1 MRRSDVA
8 MYVGLAVMAGLSGTA
23 SGLAGQAHEH
33 PSCPHR
39 ANDAHAAGV
48 DHRHDETTGMAAE
61 TSVHHFEITSRGGVI
76 RLEAAD
82 ATDESGRDQAAIA
95 VNDLRTF
102 RHASRMD
109 ATLCLADHAVSDQ
122 QVAGKIEI
130 ARGIDDP
137 GVCEKD
143 RAAV

>member
-1 MRRSDVA
+1 MLSDRRPILLANARIVDHRIG
-8 MYVGLAVMAGLSGTA
+8 VGLANDRRDAARGSSLARGREGLAVFGAGLADEG
-23 SGLAGQAHEH
+23 AH
-33 PSCPHR
+33 
-39 ANDAHAAGV
+39 V
-48 DHRHDETTGMAAE
+48 
-61 TSVHHFEITSRGGVI
+61 
-76 RLEAAD
+76 
-82 ATDESGRDQAAIA
+82 DESGRDQAAIA